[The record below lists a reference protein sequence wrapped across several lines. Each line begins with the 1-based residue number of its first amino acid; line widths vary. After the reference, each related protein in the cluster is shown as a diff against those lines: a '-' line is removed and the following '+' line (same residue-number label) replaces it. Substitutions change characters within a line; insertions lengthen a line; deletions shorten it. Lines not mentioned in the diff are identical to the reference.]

1 MDRYRQIVELS
12 DDCIKEIDLDGV
24 VTAINDNGLR
34 LFAASDAS
42 QMVGKIWADL
52 WPEDARP
59 IVNQALATAARGEK
73 AIFEASGFDGQGV
86 LRDWRVRVS
95 ALRDDHAIVGVLAV
109 SSDITARNAALAAAE
124 MLRAT
129 FDAKADLAGEKL
141 AEAASREAEL
151 RDTLRS
157 SESRLLATNRAYQEL
172 EVRHFQVT
180 EGRNFAIAAQRA
192 AEVLAEQAQKGEAV
206 GQLLAGTVH
215 DLNNLLQ
222 SATTGVE
229 LVLASGDL
237 GEGSTRYLNM
247 VDVALQQGVE
257 MTRRLVGFARAHP
270 YSPDSVDLA
279 ELIEKMSPLLR
290 QAVGSA
296 AELVV
301 DTSDSSCCAVV
312 DRNTLERALLNL
324 VVNARDA
331 CVDGGTIR
339 VTTGS
344 VHVAEADS
352 NASRAAGDYVTLS
365 VSDTGIGMDE
375 QTLSRMFEV
384 YYTTKAVGKGSGL
397 GLPQVHSAV
406 RQAGGFIT
414 ITSAPGEGACF
425 ELALPKVKGDGG
437 VSPAALR

>member
-1 MDRYRQIVELS
+1 MDRYRQMVELS
-12 DDCIKEIDLDGV
+12 DDCIKEIDLEGV
-24 VTAINDNGLR
+24 VTAINENGLK
-34 LFAASDAS
+34 LFAASQPS
-42 QMVGKIWADL
+42 QMVGRVWADL
-52 WPEDARP
+52 WPEDVRP
-59 IVNQALATAARGEK
+59 LVHQALTTAAQGEK
-73 AIFEASGFDGQGV
+73 VIFEASGFDGQGV

-95 ALRDDHAIVGVLAV
+95 ALRDGKKIVGVLAV
-109 SSDITARNAALAAAE
+109 SSDVTARNAALAAAKV
-124 MLRAT
+124 LRST
-129 FDAKADLAGEKL
+129 LDANADLAGAKL
-141 AEAASREAEL
+141 AEAASREADL

-157 SESRLLATNRAYQEL
+157 SESRLLATNKAYQEL
-172 EVRHFQVT
+172 EVRHYQVT

-192 AEVLAEQAQKGEAV
+192 AEALAEQAQKGEAV

-229 LVLASGDL
+229 LVLASGEL
-237 GEGSTRYLNM
+237 GEGGTRYLHM
-247 VDVALQQGVE
+247 VDTALQQGVE

-270 YSPDSVDLA
+270 YLPESVDLA
-279 ELIEKMSPLLR
+279 ALIEKMSPLLR

-301 DTSDSSCCAVV
+301 DTRDSSCCALV

-339 VTTGS
+339 VKTGS
-344 VHVAEADS
+344 MHVTDEDS
-352 NASRAAGDYVTLS
+352 NVSRAAGDYVTLS
-365 VSDTGIGMDE
+365 VADTGIGMDE
-375 QTLSRMFEV
+375 ETLSRMFEV
-384 YYTTKAVGKGSGL
+384 YFTTKAVGKGSGL

-425 ELALPKVKGDGG
+425 ELALPQVKGG
-437 VSPAALR
+437 STAAQIA